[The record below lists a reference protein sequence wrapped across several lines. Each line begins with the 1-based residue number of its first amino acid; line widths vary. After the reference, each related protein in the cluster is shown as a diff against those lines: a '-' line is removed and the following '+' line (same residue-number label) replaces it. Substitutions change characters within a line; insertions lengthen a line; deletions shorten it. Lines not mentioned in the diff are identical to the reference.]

1 MSYQFLE
8 YSFLGLYIIV
18 SLLLSSVLFGISY
31 ILTGKQSIQD
41 FEKLSAYECGFDPFS
56 DTHIEFDVR
65 FYLVSILFIIF
76 DLEIMFF
83 FPFSQ
88 ACQVLNFFDI
98 LAFFAFIII
107 LSIGFAYEWINGALE
122 WS

>member
-1 MSYQFLE
+1 MNYQFVE
-8 YSFLGLYIIV
+8 YSFLGLYLVI
-18 SLLLSSVLFGISY
+18 SLLLASVLFGLSY
-31 ILTGKQSIQD
+31 LLAGRQFIQD
-41 FEKLSAYECGFDPFS
+41 FEKLSAYECGFDPFD

-83 FPFSQ
+83 FPISQ
-88 ACQVLNFFDI
+88 SCSVLGFLDVFMFFI
-98 LAFFAFIII
+98 FVMV